1 MRFTV
6 PAGTV
11 LKVLLAVV
19 AVLTGL
25 SFILAVIDRGLVA
38 SPFPGFERA
47 LRLFDVNK
55 EANLPAWFSSSVLLI
70 CALVLWST
78 ARVKSAVGDRF
89 ARHWWVLAAAFL
101 YLSLDELISLHEATS
116 SIIRS
121 RLGVG
126 EEGALSQAWVLL
138 AAPLVLLFALVYLR
152 FLIHLPARVMFLTV
166 AAGCTYVA
174 GALGMELPGAYVRGT
189 RRLRKLHVRGDDHHR
204 GGAGDAWCG
213 RLPVRDGGV
222 CRALSRPGSWLGDE
236 CPGTPAQAPPS
247 NAADVALLTPGSR
260 PGSWP
265 GPDPGSG
272 PDSATLHAS
281 AAFEMRKESD
291 TSSPATTM

>member
-189 RRLRKLHVRGDDHHR
+189 RGSESFTYAVMTTIEEALEML
-204 GGAGDAWCG
+204 GAVVFLYAMAVYAE
-213 RLPVRDGGV
+213 RY
-222 CRALSRPGSWLGDE
+222 
-236 CPGTPAQAPPS
+236 PAQ
-247 NAADVALLTPGSR
+247 
-260 PGSWP
+260 
-265 GPDPGSG
+265 DPGLAM
-272 PDSATLHAS
+272 SARGRRRRRHRPTPP
-281 AAFEMRKESD
+281 
-291 TSSPATTM
+291 TSRF